1 MTTRLSTR
9 QMQMMVAIAD
19 AGSMSDAAVQL
30 GLTQSAL
37 SHRLKEAERL
47 LGAALFTRGQRR
59 LNPTQAGRRL
69 LHAAR
74 GVLAELER
82 TERDIHWLSVGIEE
96 VVRLGVEACG
106 GYHWLPDCLAAFA
119 ANHPS
124 IGVEIVP
131 DVSLEP
137 CRALRRG
144 HVDLVLVAGSH
155 PPTGFEAILLRRD
168 ELRLVVTHGHAL
180 ARRDWASAEEVAAE
194 PYIAYHTTP
203 EKGREYE
210 QLFSPAGVLP
220 ARVISAGVTEAVLSL
235 VRHGLGVSVLP
246 AWTLASYLAAGD
258 LASIALTERG
268 LYLNWYLVMRQGE
281 AGGSAAGAL
290 AHTLHAVI
298 TNRREGE

>member
-19 AGSMSDAAVQL
+19 AGSMSDAASQL

-47 LGAALFTRGQRR
+47 LGAELFARGQRR

-82 TERDIHWLSVGIEE
+82 AERDIHRLAVGIEQ

-106 GYHWLPDCLAAFA
+106 GYHWLPEGLAAFA
-119 ANHPS
+119 ESHPN
-124 IGVEIVP
+124 IGVEVVP
-131 DVSLEP
+131 DISLEP
-137 CRALRRG
+137 CRALRQGRI
-144 HVDLVLVAGSH
+144 DLALVAASH
-155 PPTGFEAILLRRD
+155 PPIGFEAALLRRD
-168 ELRLVVTHGHAL
+168 ELRLVVPREHAL
-180 ARRDWASAEEVAAE
+180 AQRDWVSAEEVAAE
-194 PYIAYHTTP
+194 PYVAYHTTP

-220 ARVISAGVTEAVLSL
+220 ARVISAGVTEAVLAL
-235 VRHGLGVSVLP
+235 VRGGLGVSILP
-246 AWTLASYLAAGD
+246 AWTLAPHLAQGE
-258 LASIALTERG
+258 LASVALTDRG
-268 LYLNWYLVMRQGE
+268 LYLNWFVVMRQGE
-281 AGGSAAGAL
+281 DEASAAGRL
-290 AHTLHAVI
+290 ASTLHAALS
-298 TNRREGE
+298 

>member
-47 LGAALFTRGQRR
+47 LGAVLFARGQRR
-59 LNPTQAGRRL
+59 LNPTPAGRRL

-82 TERDIHWLSVGIEE
+82 AERDIHRLSVGIEE

-106 GYHWLPDCLAAFA
+106 GYHWLPDGLAAFA
-119 ANHPS
+119 ASHPS
-124 IGVEIVP
+124 TGVEIVP

-137 CRALRRG
+137 CRALRQG
-144 HVDLVLVAGSH
+144 HVDLALVAGSH
-155 PPTGFEAILLRRD
+155 PPTGFESIPLRRD
-168 ELRLVVTHGHAL
+168 ELRLVVPRDHPL
-180 ARRDWASAEEVAAE
+180 ARRTWVGAEEIAAE

-220 ARVISAGVTEAVLSL
+220 ARVISAGVTDAVLAL
-235 VRHGLGVSVLP
+235 VRGGLGVGILP
-246 AWTLASYLAAGD
+246 AWPLSSHLATGD
-258 LASIALTERG
+258 LVSVALTAEG
-268 LYLNWYLVMRQGE
+268 LYLKWFLVMRQGE
-281 AGGSAAGAL
+281 AEESATRRL
-290 AHTLHAVI
+290 AQTLHA
-298 TNRREGE
+298 RLSEA

>member
-1 MTTRLSTR
+1 MTTRLSIR

-19 AGSMSDAAVQL
+19 AGSVSDAAVQL

-47 LGAALFTRGQRR
+47 LGAALFARGQRR

-82 TERDIHWLSVGIEE
+82 TERDIHRLSVGIEE

-106 GYHWLPDCLAAFA
+106 GYHWLPDSLTAFA
-119 ANHPS
+119 EGHPS

-131 DVSLEP
+131 DVSLDP
-137 CRALRRG
+137 CRALRQG
-144 HVDLVLVAGSH
+144 HLDLALVAGNH
-155 PPTGFEAILLRRD
+155 PPIGFEAILLRRD
-168 ELRLVVTHGHAL
+168 ELRLVVSRGHAL
-180 ARRDWASAEEVAAE
+180 AQRGWVGAEEVAAE
-194 PYIAYHTTP
+194 PYVAYHTTP

-220 ARVISAGVTEAVLSL
+220 ARVISAGVTDAVLAL
-235 VRHGLGVSVLP
+235 VRAGLGVSILP
-246 AWTLASYLAAGD
+246 AWTLRPHLAPDD
-258 LASIALTERG
+258 LATVALTANG
-268 LYLNWYLVMRQGE
+268 LHLNWYLVTRQGE
-281 AGGSAAGAL
+281 AEASATRQL
-290 AHTLHAVI
+290 ARTLHDLL
-298 TNRREGE
+298 GER

>member
-82 TERDIHWLSVGIEE
+82 TEQDIQRLAVGIEE

-106 GYHWLPDCLAAFA
+106 GYHWLPGCLATFA
-119 ANHPS
+119 ASHPS
-124 IGVEIVP
+124 IGVEVVP
-131 DVSLEP
+131 DVSLDP
-137 CRALRRG
+137 CRALRQG

-155 PPTGFEAILLRRD
+155 PPTGFEAVSLRRD
-168 ELRLVVTHGHAL
+168 ELRLVVPRGHAL
-180 ARRDWASAEEVAAE
+180 AQRDWASAEEVAAE
-194 PYIAYHTTP
+194 PYVAYHTTP

-220 ARVISAGVTEAVLSL
+220 ARVISAGVTDAVLAL
-235 VRHGLGVSVLP
+235 VRGGLGVSILP
-246 AWTLASYLAAGD
+246 AWTLAPHLAQGE
-258 LASIALTERG
+258 LASVALTERG

-281 AGGSAAGAL
+281 AVASAARRL
-290 AHTLHAVI
+290 ARTLDDLH
-298 TNRREGE
+298 GES

>member
-19 AGSMSDAAVQL
+19 AGSISDAAVQL

-47 LGAALFTRGQRR
+47 LGALLFTRGQRR
-59 LNPTQAGRRL
+59 LNPTSAGKRL

-82 TERDIHWLSVGIEE
+82 AEQDIQRLAVGVEQ
-96 VVRLGVEACG
+96 VVRVGVEACG
-106 GYHWLPDCLAAFA
+106 GYHWLPTALAAF
-119 ANHPS
+119 NRSHPH

-144 HVDLVLVAGSH
+144 HVDLALVAGSH
-155 PPTGFEAILLRRD
+155 PPIGFDTTVLKHD
-168 ELRLVVTHGHAL
+168 ELRLAVRHDHSL
-180 ARRDWASAEEVAAE
+180 ARQAWVGAEDVAAE
-194 PYIAYHTTP
+194 PYVAYHTTP

-246 AWTLASYLAAGD
+246 AWTLEPHLTTGD
-258 LASIALTERG
+258 LASLRLTEQG

-281 AGGSAAGAL
+281 AEGSAAEAL
-290 AHTLHAVI
+290 AHTLQAVI
-298 TNRREGE
+298 TGRRECE

>member
-1 MTTRLSTR
+1 MMTRLSTR
-9 QMQMMVAIAD
+9 QMQMMAAITD
-19 AGSMSDAAVQL
+19 AGSVSDAAVQL

-47 LGAALFTRGQRR
+47 LGVELFARRQRR
-59 LNPTQAGRRL
+59 LIPTQAGRRL

-82 TERDIHWLSVGIEE
+82 AERDIHRLSVGIEE

-106 GYHWLPDCLAAFA
+106 GYHWLPDCLASFSAS
-119 ANHPS
+119 HPH

-137 CRALRRG
+137 CLALRQG
-144 HVDLVLVAGSH
+144 SVDLALVAGSH
-155 PPTGFEAILLRRD
+155 PPIGFEAMVLRRD
-168 ELRLVVTHGHAL
+168 ELRLVVRRDHPL
-180 ARRDWASAEEVAAE
+180 ARHGWISAEQVAAE
-194 PYIAYHTTP
+194 PYVAYHTTP

-220 ARVISAGVTEAVLSL
+220 ARVISAGTTEAVLAL
-235 VRHGLGVSVLP
+235 VRGGLGVSILP
-246 AWTLASYLAAGD
+246 TWTLAPHLAQGE
-258 LASIALTERG
+258 LASVALTERG

-281 AGGSAAGAL
+281 AEASATRQL
-290 AHTLHAVI
+290 ARTLSDLL
-298 TNRREGE
+298 GEK